1 MREQDPHTLLCWWS
15 SCKPRR
21 GGGPSRGGLG
31 RLTLD
36 SLRSAHRLCGPRG
49 RGGAWESRERP
60 PTARFRLLRC
70 DSCAGRVGIARRCVD
85 AIHCGRVDCAS
96 RAPVTPERHAP
107 SAGLY
112 GPGALGSG
120 SAVDWNGYPLGSLL
134 SCERFPRGACA
145 CRGHP
150 PRVAGVAAVRV
161 RPHCR
166 TWWRLWSEPVFR
178 VLAAWPQGLGVRFR
192 FAVFGMD
199 APLRLSRVIVSRVDG

>member
-1 MREQDPHTLLCWWS
+1 MARG
-15 SCKPRR
+15 RR
-21 GGGPSRGGLG
+21 RARVACMLAAVRQHADVRLIAVLRRSAPATGGDWTGAAEKSGKRQGGPSRGGLG

-85 AIHCGRVDCAS
+85 AIRCGRVDCAS
-96 RAPVTPERHAP
+96 CAPVTPERHAP

-150 PRVAGVAAVRV
+150 PIAAGVAAVRV
-161 RPHCR
+161 RPA
-166 TWWRLWSEPVFR
+166 LSDV
-178 VLAAWPQGLGVRFR
+178 V
-192 FAVFGMD
+192 
-199 APLRLSRVIVSRVDG
+199 APLV